1 MRNWITNN
9 SDSQFLGNNQDDLAT
24 YYIYDNVVG
33 GDINLYTLNTG
44 SQIYNNLLL
53 TSAAGDDGSIVGIG
67 SWETSYQEN
76 VWNNITI
83 SNGQPTWGYDVDEPF
98 STGSSTSPLSYM
110 DYNVYDSTPEYY
122 FNGTYTLAQMQAQGF
137 EQHAYVVSS
146 ALSVYQNLTSYVLLP
161 QWTTAGRYGDPVGP
175 RYPVAQI
182 MNTSRYG
189 PGALTTGTSPSV
201 TQQPQ
206 NQTVASGGSAT
217 FSIQASGSGLLY
229 QWMTSNNGGSTWAVI
244 QGATSSAYTIAQV
257 SSSDNNAV
265 FRCLVSSA
273 GGSAWSNLATLTV

>member
-1 MRNWITNN
+1 MARNSAGIKVYNSTNLLITDNYIYDNTTGIHDKDAGTLGDGTNHNTYARNWITNN
-9 SDSQFLGNNQDDLAT
+9 SGDQFMGNNQDDLAT

-33 GDINLYTLNTG
+33 GDINLYALNTG

-53 TSAAGDDGSIVGIG
+53 TSAAGDDGRIVGIG
-67 SWETSYQEN
+67 SWISSYQEN

-83 SNGQPTWGYDVDEPF
+83 SKGQPTWGYDVGEAF
-98 STGSSTSPLSYM
+98 SMGSSTSPLSYM
-110 DYNVYDSTPEYY
+110 DYNVYDSTPEYC
-122 FNGTYTLAQMQAQGF
+122 FNGTIYTLAQMQAQGF

-189 PGALTTGTSPSV
+189 PGA
-201 TQQPQ
+201 
-206 NQTVASGGSAT
+206 
-217 FSIQASGSGLLY
+217 
-229 QWMTSNNGGSTWAVI
+229 
-244 QGATSSAYTIAQV
+244 
-257 SSSDNNAV
+257 
-265 FRCLVSSA
+265 R
-273 GGSAWSNLATLTV
+273 